1 MVDLAVFMKAV
12 AAVHAHAKAKG
23 LGRGNGGTGKVK
35 CPLCQGKLKYSV
47 ASVTGH
53 LWGACTTEGCI
64 RWME

>member
-35 CPLCQGKLKYSV
+35 CPLCQGKLKY
-47 ASVTGH
+47 
-53 LWGACTTEGCI
+53 LWGHCTTEGCI